1 MARRG
6 WATLVGLLLVL
17 GGAAAM
23 AVHAAGGSRYLVL
36 DMVGRVTSLAQ
47 PKNVGPTVPLRR
59 NEPFSVLV
67 LGTERA
73 PHYAGPNL
81 TDSMM
86 VLSYDPKTK
95 TASMLSIPRDLW
107 VNIPHYGWQRI
118 NTAYEFGGMKTAQL
132 TVERY
137 VGVPIEYYALVS
149 YPAFTTLVNDVG
161 GIRVNVPTN
170 IYDPNFPNAAENK
183 NTLFQLSKG
192 WHVLNGSTALK
203 FIRERHAFVL
213 GDIQREADQQQALLA
228 LKTALLEPRNL
239 LRLPKIISDIQGLVK
254 TNIPYRDLPL
264 LADRVLHLPKTAIR
278 HHVLNYASGSVSNWV
293 TPGKAD
299 VLKRHPAAIAK
310 VVAQTFP
317 ALLAHLSTQTV
328 QVENGAPTTQDYATY
343 FSTVLQKM
351 GTHTLAPIQ
360 AAHTNHLVNH
370 VYLNTA
376 MLHLKSGQPV
386 PTEAYIIG
394 QMLGAT
400 ATERSM
406 PSSRAQIVVVLG
418 KAFPKVS

>member
-1 MARRG
+1 MLA
-6 WATLVGLLLVL
+6 GLMLVL
-17 GGAAAM
+17 AGAATM
-23 AVHAAGGSRYLVL
+23 AVHAAGGPRNLLL
-36 DMVGRVTSLAQ
+36 DVAGRVTSLAQ
-47 PKNVGPTVPLRR
+47 PKNMGPTVPLRR

-86 VLSYDPKTK
+86 VLSYDPRTK

-118 NTAYEFGGMKTAQL
+118 NTAYEFGGIKTVQL

-137 VGVPIEYYALVS
+137 IGVPIEYYTLVS

-183 NTLFQLSKG
+183 NTVFQLSKG

-203 FIRERHAFVL
+203 FIRERHAFPVL

-239 LRLPKIISDIQGLVK
+239 LRLPKIIADVQGLVK

-264 LADRVLHLPKTAIR
+264 LADRVLHLPKTAIT
-278 HHVLNYASGSVSNWV
+278 HHVLNYSSGAVSNWV

-299 VLKRHPAAIAK
+299 VLKRHPTAVAK

-317 ALLAHLSTQTV
+317 ALLGHMSGHTV

-343 FSTVLQKM
+343 FSTVLNKM
-351 GTHTLAPIQ
+351 GTHTLTPLQ
-360 AAHTNHLVNH
+360 AAHTDHVANH

-376 MLHLKSGQPV
+376 VLHLKPGQPV

-394 QMLGAT
+394 QMLGTT
-400 ATERSM
+400 AKTRSM
-406 PSSRAQIVVVLG
+406 PASKAEIVVVLG
-418 KAFPKVS
+418 KAFPQVS